1 MVNRMLVAS
10 GTHGV
15 VRILVGGY
23 LLLQV
28 PSRFDP
34 CPLRHIEGYLS
45 RWPSFL
51 LKKHLV
57 LGITVL
63 FFLTIGLCVNTL
75 MQYSPQWQSTWC
87 SRTVSS

>member
-1 MVNRMLVAS
+1 MVNGMLVAS

-34 CPLRHIEGYLS
+34 CPLRHIRGLPFGVAFVFVCRKHSNSGVVLS
-45 RWPSFL
+45 IISYR
-51 LKKHLV
+51 
-57 LGITVL
+57 
-63 FFLTIGLCVNTL
+63 
-75 MQYSPQWQSTWC
+75 
-87 SRTVSS
+87 

>member
-1 MVNRMLVAS
+1 MVNGMLVAS

-34 CPLRHIEGYLS
+34 CPLRHIRGLPFGVVSAFLYL
-45 RWPSFL
+45 R
-51 LKKHLV
+51 
-57 LGITVL
+57 
-63 FFLTIGLCVNTL
+63 N
-75 MQYSPQWQSTWC
+75 M
-87 SRTVSS
+87 